1 MSKTLRQMPCGSGF
15 MKSTYELDEIRGR
28 VTGIFEHKIKVPQ
41 EQLALLELILCLA
54 NEISDLKKKCN
65 HQWEQ
70 Q

>member
-1 MSKTLRQMPCGSGF
+1 